1 MKEIDISFQKKRQL
15 LNYYEKLQ
23 YHLLPPEVIELVK
36 KCLLDI
42 LGCGIAGSNT
52 ESSNIVYG
60 YAKESFPGTES
71 SVWIDG
77 NTLSTFGAA
86 FVNGT
91 MAADLDIDDGVR
103 SAAGHPGGVI
113 FPALLAEGER
123 LKVSPTILIEAVV
136 IAYDIG
142 VRFGELIFQNTVN
155 RFFGAGTWAIV
166 GAAAGLS
173 RLYNFSGKDFLNAL
187 GVAEAYAP
195 LAPVMK
201 SIENGSNTKEAMG
214 WAAAAA
220 ISTASLAGKGFL
232 GVESMLVRKEES
244 KDYHLNDLGKEY
256 KILNTYFKRYTSCR
270 WSHSPIDAFFNL
282 RQKNNIDPQKIE
294 KIEVFT
300 HKKAIFLN
308 NAEPINYI
316 QAEYSIPF
324 TLANIILYNKMGPEQ
339 LSKKNI
345 KNKKVLEMAKRI
357 HLIYSQEREDCFPAL
372 NIAVLKIYLNDGSVI
387 ISEPT
392 QAKGVPVNPFSYQE
406 IVTKFL
412 WLTNGIISSKRQEA
426 VLNNVEFFEKSN
438 LAIRE
443 LLDLN

>member
-1 MKEIDISFQKKRQL
+1 MKEINISFQKKRQL
-15 LNYYEKLQ
+15 LNYYENLQ
-23 YHLLPPEVIELVK
+23 YHLLPPEVIKLVN

-52 ESSNIVYG
+52 DSSNIVYD
-60 YAKESFPGTES
+60 YVKESFPGTES

-91 MAADLDIDDGVR
+91 MATDLDIDDGVR

-123 LKVSPTILIEAVV
+123 LKVSPTVLIEAVI

-142 VRFGELIFQNTVN
+142 IRFGELIFQNTVN
-155 RFFGAGTWAIV
+155 RFFGAGTWAII

-187 GVAEAYAP
+187 GIAEAYAP
-195 LAPVMK
+195 LSPVIK

-214 WAAAAA
+214 WAAATA
-220 ISTASLAGKGFL
+220 ISAAVLAKKGFL
-232 GVESMLVRKEES
+232 GVESMLIHKEES
-244 KDYHLNDLGKEY
+244 KGYSLNDLGEKY
-256 KILNTYFKRYTSCR
+256 KILDTYFKRYTSCR
-270 WSHSPIDAFFNL
+270 WSHPPIDAFLNL
-282 RQKNNIDPQKIE
+282 RQKNNINPQKIE

-300 HKKAIFLN
+300 HKKATSLN
-308 NAEPINYI
+308 NTEPINYI

-324 TLANIILYNKMGPEQ
+324 VLANIILYNKMGAEQ

-345 KNKKVLEMAKRI
+345 KNKKVVEMAKRI
-357 HLIYSQEREDCFPAL
+357 HLVYSQEREDCFPAFNTAL
-372 NIAVLKIYLNDGSVI
+372 LKIYLNDGGFI

-392 QAKGVPVNPFSYQE
+392 QAQGCPADPFSYQE

-412 WLTNGIISSKRQEA
+412 WQTNEIISSKRQEA
-426 VLNNVEFFEKSN
+426 ILNNIKTFEKSN
-438 LAIRE
+438 LTIRE
-443 LLDLN
+443 LLGLK

>member
-103 SAAGHPGGVI
+103 AAAGHPGGVI

-123 LKVSPTILIEAVV
+123 LKISPAVLIEAVV

-142 VRFGELIFQNTVN
+142 IRFGELIFQNTVN

-232 GVESMLVRKEES
+232 GVESMLVHEEES
-244 KDYHLNDLGKEY
+244 KGYSLNDLGGKY
-256 KILNTYFKRYTSCR
+256 KIIDTYFKRYTSCR
-270 WSHSPIDAFFNL
+270 WSHPSIDAFLNL
-282 RQKNNIDPQKIE
+282 RQKNSIDSQKIK

-300 HKKAIFLN
+300 HKKATSLN
-308 NAEPINYI
+308 NTEPINYI

-324 TLANIILYNKMGPEQ
+324 ALANIILYNKMGPKQ
-339 LSKKNI
+339 LSRGNL
-345 KNKKVLEMAKRI
+345 KNKKVLEMAEKV
-357 HLIYSQEREDCFPAL
+357 HLIHSQEREDCFPAL
-372 NIAVLKIYLNDGSVI
+372 NTAILKIYLNDGDVI

-392 QAKGVPVNPFSYQE
+392 QAKGGPANPFSYQE

-426 VLNNVEFFEKSN
+426 ILNNVESFEKSN
-438 LAIRE
+438 LTIRE

>member
-1 MKEIDISFQKKRQL
+1 MKEINISFQKKRQL
-15 LNYYEKLQ
+15 LNYYENLQ
-23 YHLLPPEVIELVK
+23 YHLLPPEIIKLVK

-60 YAKESFPGTES
+60 YVKESFPGTES

-91 MAADLDIDDGVR
+91 MATDLDIDDGVR

-142 VRFGELIFQNTVN
+142 VRFGELILRKTMG

-166 GAAAGLS
+166 GTAAGLS

-187 GVAEAYAP
+187 GIAEAYAP

-214 WAAAAA
+214 WAAATA
-220 ISTASLAGKGFL
+220 ISATALAKRGFL
-232 GVESMLVRKEES
+232 GVESMLIHKEES
-244 KDYHLNDLGKEY
+244 KGYSLNDLGKEY

-270 WSHSPIDAFFNL
+270 WSHPSIDAFLNL
-282 RQKNNIDPQKIE
+282 RQKNNIDPQKIK

-300 HKKAIFLN
+300 HKKATSLN
-308 NAEPINYI
+308 NTKPINHI

-324 TLANIILYNKMGPEQ
+324 TLANVILYNEMGPKQISREN
-339 LSKKNI
+339 LN
-345 KNKKVLEMAKRI
+345 NKKVLEMAKKV

-372 NIAVLKIYLNDGSVI
+372 NTAVLKIYLNDGGVI

-392 QAKGVPVNPFSYQE
+392 QAKGGPADLFSYQE

-412 WLTNGIISSKRQEA
+412 WLTNGIISSKRQE
-426 VLNNVEFFEKSN
+426 VILNNVKSFEKSN
-438 LAIRE
+438 LTIRE
-443 LLDLN
+443 LLGLK

>member
-1 MKEIDISFQKKRQL
+1 MKEINISFQKKRQL
-15 LNYYEKLQ
+15 LNYYENLQ
-23 YHLLPPEVIELVK
+23 YHLLPPEVIKLVK

-52 ESSNIVYG
+52 DSSNIVYD
-60 YAKESFPGTES
+60 YVKESFPGTES

-91 MAADLDIDDGVR
+91 MATDLDIDDGVR

-123 LKVSPTILIEAVV
+123 LKVSPTILIEAVI

-142 VRFGELIFQNTVN
+142 IRFGELIFQNTVN
-155 RFFGAGTWAIV
+155 RFFGTGTWAIV

-173 RLYNFSGKDFLNAL
+173 KLYNFSGKDFLNAL
-187 GVAEAYAP
+187 GIAEAYAP

-214 WAAAAA
+214 WAAATA
-220 ISTASLAGKGFL
+220 ISATALAKKGFL
-232 GVESMLVRKEES
+232 GIESMLIHKEES
-244 KDYHLNDLGKEY
+244 KGYSLNDLGEKYE
-256 KILNTYFKRYTSCR
+256 ILDTYFKRYTSCR
-270 WSHSPIDAFFNL
+270 WSHPPIDAFLNL
-282 RQKNNIDPQKIE
+282 RQKNNINPQKIE

-300 HKKAIFLN
+300 HKKATSLN
-308 NAEPINYI
+308 NTEPINYI

-324 TLANIILYNKMGPEQ
+324 ALANIILYNKMGLEQ
-339 LSKKNI
+339 LNKKNI
-345 KNKKVLEMAKRI
+345 KNKKVVEMAKRI
-357 HLIYSQEREDCFPAL
+357 HLVYSQEREDCFPTLNTAL
-372 NIAVLKIYLNDGSVI
+372 LKIYLNDGSII

-392 QAKGVPVNPFSYQE
+392 QAKGGTADPFSYQE

-412 WLTNGIISSKRQEA
+412 WQTNGIISSKRQEA
-426 VLNNVEFFEKSN
+426 ILNNIKSFEKSN
-438 LAIRE
+438 LTIRE
-443 LLDLN
+443 LLGLK

>member
-1 MKEIDISFQKKRQL
+1 MKEINISFQKKRQL
-15 LNYYEKLQ
+15 LNYYENLQ
-23 YHLLPPEVIELVK
+23 YHLLPPEVIKLVK

-52 ESSNIVYG
+52 DSSNIVYD
-60 YAKESFPGTES
+60 YVKESFPGTES

-91 MAADLDIDDGVR
+91 MATDLDIDDGIR

-123 LKVSPTILIEAVV
+123 LKVSPTVLIEAVI

-142 VRFGELIFQNTVN
+142 IRFGELIFQNTVN
-155 RFFGAGTWAIV
+155 RFFGAGTWAII

-187 GVAEAYAP
+187 GIAEAYAP
-195 LAPVMK
+195 LSPVIK

-214 WAAAAA
+214 WAAATA
-220 ISTASLAGKGFL
+220 ISAAVLAKKGFL
-232 GVESMLVRKEES
+232 GVESMLIHKEES
-244 KDYHLNDLGKEY
+244 KGYSLNDLGEKY
-256 KILNTYFKRYTSCR
+256 KILDTYFKRYTSCR
-270 WSHSPIDAFFNL
+270 WSHPPIDAFLNL
-282 RQKNNIDPQKIE
+282 RQKNNINPQKIE

-300 HKKAIFLN
+300 HKKATSLN
-308 NAEPINYI
+308 NIEPINYI

-324 TLANIILYNKMGPEQ
+324 VLANIILYNKMGAEQ

-345 KNKKVLEMAKRI
+345 KNKKVVEMAKRI
-357 HLIYSQEREDCFPAL
+357 HLVYSQEREDCFPAFNTAL
-372 NIAVLKIYLNDGSVI
+372 LKIYLNDGSFI

-392 QAKGVPVNPFSYQE
+392 QAKGCPADPFSYQE

-412 WLTNGIISSKRQEA
+412 WQTNGIISSKRQEA
-426 VLNNVEFFEKSN
+426 ILNNIKTFEKSN
-438 LAIRE
+438 LTIRE
-443 LLDLN
+443 LLGLK